1 MNGLFDE
8 LRIAIHGIWNRRWLA
23 LAIAWGVCLLGW
35 LAVAMIPNAYESKAR
50 IEVQTQNILAD
61 RAGASPVDQ
70 RRNVQKLEQT
80 LTSSSNLERVVRGTD
95 LGQSVATEREMAA
108 RVEALRLKIEVKADQ
123 DNFFTITAK
132 QANGKLARDVV
143 QKLIDVAEEDNIA
156 DDRKQTGSTLRFL
169 DAQVEAKQREL
180 QEVDAKRVAFQ
191 TANIGLLP
199 GLGSPSARVE
209 AARAE
214 LNQVESQLMQA
225 SSALAALNGQ
235 LAGTPPTLST
245 PTFSGGGGAVASN
258 PAQAAL
264 SQAISE
270 LGSMRARGYTD
281 SHPDVISMKAQI
293 SNLRAQAKAYPTAA
307 SPSGPSEFKTQNPAY
322 SSLQSLRA
330 DRQAS
335 VAALSSR
342 KSSLQTEIAQL
353 SSKQTAEPGISAE
366 MTRLNRDYES
376 LKLQYDK
383 LAADRDNI
391 RLRGQAETQ
400 TDAVQFKVINQPT
413 LSNVPAAP
421 NRPLL
426 LAGILFVGLGAG
438 AGVAF
443 ALSQLQSTFPT
454 AAKLERAS
462 GLPVIGSISQMLT
475 SVQRKDRARKL
486 RLLYGAFGG
495 LIGVF
500 GLLMV
505 VEFIQRGMTA

>member
-8 LRIAIHGIWNRRWLA
+8 VRVALHGIWNRRWLV

-35 LAVAMIPNAYESKAR
+35 LGVAMIPNSYESKAR
-50 IEVQTQNILAD
+50 IEVQTQSILND
-61 RAGASPVDQ
+61 RAGISPVDQ

-95 LGQSVATEREMAA
+95 LGQNVSTEREMAA
-108 RVEALRLKIEVKADQ
+108 KVEALRLKIEVKADQ
-123 DNFFTITAK
+123 DNFFAITAK
-132 QANGKLARDVV
+132 QASGKLARDVV

-180 QEVDAKRVAFQ
+180 QDADAKRVAYQ

-199 GLGSPSARVE
+199 GVGSPSQRVE

-214 LNQVESQLMQA
+214 LNQVESQLTQA
-225 SSALAALNGQ
+225 SSALAALNSQ
-235 LAGTPPTLST
+235 LSGTPQTLST
-245 PTFSGGGGAVASN
+245 PTFGGGGVGGSN

-264 SQAISE
+264 SQAVSE

-293 SNLRAQAKAYPTAA
+293 VNLRAQASAYPKA
-307 SPSGPSEFKTQNPAY
+307 SAGPTEFKTQNPAY

-342 KSSLQTEIAQL
+342 RASLQSEIAQL
-353 SSKQTAEPGISAE
+353 SSRQTAEPGVSSE
-366 MTRLNRDYES
+366 MTRLTRDYET

-383 LAADRDNI
+383 LVADRDSI
-391 RLRGQAETQ
+391 RLRGQVETQ

-438 AGVAF
+438 AGIAF

-454 AAKLERAS
+454 AAKLERTS

-475 SVQRKDRARKL
+475 KVQRTERARKM
-486 RLLYGAFGG
+486 RLLYGGFGG
-495 LIGVF
+495 LVGVF
-500 GLLMV
+500 ALLLV